1 MSFPLLTVTAALPA
15 VGAVVT
21 AAVPAAKR
29 TAAKYTALVFAL
41 GTLVLA
47 AVALV
52 RFDPGGDRYQ
62 LTESHAWVKDFG
74 LRYDLGVD
82 GIAVTLIALTAL
94 LIPFVMLAGWHDAD
108 PLETTAGSDAA
119 AGHPNYKWRPT
130 QGFFALILL
139 VEAMVVLS

>member
-62 LTESHAWVKDFG
+62 LTESHAWVKNFG

-94 LIPFVMLAGWHDAD
+94 LIPFVMVAGWHDAD
-108 PLETTAGSDAA
+108 PLDASAGSAA
-119 AGHPNYKWRPT
+119 AESAAASDRDS
-130 QGFFALILL
+130 A
-139 VEAMVVLS
+139 